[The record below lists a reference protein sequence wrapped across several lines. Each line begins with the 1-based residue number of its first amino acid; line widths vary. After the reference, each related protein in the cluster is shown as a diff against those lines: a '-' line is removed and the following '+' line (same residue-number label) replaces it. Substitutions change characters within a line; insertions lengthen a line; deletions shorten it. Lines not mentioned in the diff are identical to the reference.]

1 MSAPCPHHCPPG
13 SGGGNGGPL
22 VALVAVILAVAVL
35 AGPVSHAITAAL
47 TAAIDV
53 VEIAAV
59 TLGSAA
65 ALAALAGLTVLARRI
80 IRHRRRVDSRP
91 TVIAQPAQAHL
102 VHRAP
107 LTVRQLR
114 PLPGLMGTWRP
125 GDIPARYRQQ
135 VTCRAGRQAAAMTTW
150 RTDDPCPVC
159 GTGLHATGDG
169 TPVVRQDCP
178 QCGWSTTWQTPEGR

>member
-1 MSAPCPHHCPPG
+1 VTAPCPHHCPPG

-22 VALVAVILAVAVL
+22 VALVAVILGVAVL

-53 VEIAAV
+53 VEIATL

-80 IRHRRRVDSRP
+80 IRHRRRVASRP
-91 TVIAQPAQAHL
+91 TAITQLAQAHI

-107 LTVRQLR
+107 LTVRQPR
-114 PLPGLMGTWRP
+114 ALPGLMGTWWP
-125 GDIPARYRQQ
+125 GDRPPRYPQQSNHRGKQQAR
-135 VTCRAGRQAAAMTTW
+135 AMTTW
-150 RTDDPCPVC
+150 RTDDPCPAC
-159 GTGLHATGDG
+159 GTGLHAIEDG

-178 QCGWSTTWQTPEGR
+178 LCGWSATWHAPEGR